1 MGVDRDEID
10 EVAAAAEARVDAWL
24 TRLAAAER
32 DTGARADGT
41 VPELLEGVRRDAD
54 GFTFTRELLET
65 LAGTGD
71 PFAAALGLR
80 EASRNLPSSLP
91 PRDRLAVRAGGIAS
105 LGLPWAVLP
114 LARRRLRERVAP
126 LVLATKLPGSGDRE
140 GTRSKLGE
148 KLERYAARGLTT
160 VLDLQGERV
169 LGPERAEA
177 EIHRFTRLAAQP
189 EVTHLAIDPLRLIP
203 GGSDWSMDRDAQLA
217 ALALRPVLAAAREG
231 GTTVVL
237 TPRDYRGA
245 LLAPEILVR
254 ALADA
259 EFDSVSAGVTLLA
272 ELPESRALAE
282 RMIRWG
288 KTRAA
293 DGAAPLH
300 LAVDIAGI
308 SGREQIASVMSGL
321 AVPTLEGRTAQE
333 AQWLRLVELLL
344 SAAHGSGLRV
354 TAASEDP
361 HLLATALEIAA
372 RRDAAESLRLQL
384 RAGTADALADVL
396 AAEGHAVQLLL
407 PITPPKEFGGALGTL
422 IGLAAEA
429 ANPESTLARL
439 AALREGAADPVDPLE
454 EGRDGAH
461 PGRARGEAALEAER
475 AGLRDA
481 LDLACEPFPNS
492 QRTQRRDREWDPSE
506 RDSALF
512 YRPPAE
518 TERFDTGGLTAAVLG
533 LTRGSTGVITL
544 APAGPPLRLPVI
556 SESGF
561 ANEPDTD
568 ATQTENREW
577 VRRLLARAGEARLAH
592 ASEAIGG
599 PADFGDVG
607 DAVSGEVDPEPLI
620 DAALTAGAPWRAQRP
635 ADRATRVRRL
645 ALGTV
650 AARDRLVVA
659 CAAESGAP
667 AAVIDAEI
675 NGAVDAA
682 RYLGQL
688 ATGLG
693 AVRGAEFHP
702 DALALV
708 VSEAGVP
715 LDERAEALLA
725 VLAAG
730 SAAIWVVAPSV
741 QHSSRVLLEEW
752 LAAGLPEGLVTL
764 LPGDTAVAARL
775 AVDVRVDRAI
785 VLGCRDTAEALVRRR
800 PDLRVA
806 GRFRALGS
814 TLIAP
819 SADASEAVRD
829 AVRSA
834 FGAGHA
840 SAELARALVLLGS
853 AARSTRLRE
862 QLADAVRALRVGDS
876 ARPGDQD
883 PLIFDVG
890 PLPEPASGAGLR
902 ALTELQPGEE
912 WLVEPEQLDEAG
924 RLWQPG
930 VRLGVKRDAT
940 FWADAVGM
948 PVIGVITA
956 RTVDEAI
963 ALQSELGCGSVAAI
977 HASDETEI
985 VPWLERVRAA
995 TLVVG
1000 RPTTGARIERLPG
1013 GGWDRAGM
1021 GAQPLAGG
1029 PNRLVTLGSWRL
1041 REGTPSATLHLR
1053 GLDPEV
1059 QILIESVQPEIDYE
1073 RFDHVRRA
1081 ALSDALTWR
1090 ATLGG
1095 LHDAIGLGIERNVL
1109 RHWPVATHVRLA
1121 EGGELA
1127 DLARVLVAA
1136 FTVSAPVT
1144 VSAGAVLPA
1153 ALTEF
1158 LARQGVAVSLE
1169 RDEAWL
1175 ERIAVMGPTAD
1186 DTGAELASRVR
1197 LIGGDRTRAAEWMGG
1212 LAQVTLWADP
1222 VTMAGPV
1229 ELLAFVREQA
1239 VSVRAHR
1246 HGLASPVP
1254 GIDGWI
1260 DDVNSRLQ

>member
-10 EVAAAAEARVDAWL
+10 GVAAAAEARVDAWL
-24 TRLAAAER
+24 TALGAASGAAGPRGGGAE
-32 DTGARADGT
+32 
-41 VPELLEGVRRDAD
+41 PELLDGVRRDAA
-54 GFTFTRELLET
+54 GFDFTRELLET

-80 EASRNLPSSLP
+80 EASRNLPPSLP
-91 PRDRLAVRAGGIAS
+91 VRDRLAVRAGGIAS

-114 LARRRLRERVAP
+114 IARRWLRERVAP
-126 LVLATKLPGSGDRE
+126 LVLAAKLPDGDARE
-140 GTRSKLGE
+140 SKRSELREVLG
-148 KLERYAARGLTT
+148 RHSAAGLTT
-160 VLDLQGERV
+160 VLALQGERV
-169 LGPERAEA
+169 LGPEWVQT
-177 EIHRFTRLAAQP
+177 EIHRLTRLAEQP
-189 EVTHLAIDPLRLIP
+189 EVTHLAIDPVRLIA
-203 GGSDWSMDRDAQLA
+203 GGSEWSMDRDAQLA
-217 ALALRPVLAAAREG
+217 ALALRPVLAAARAH
-231 GTTVVL
+231 GTAVL
-237 TPRDYRGA
+237 LAPRDYRGA
-245 LLAPEILVR
+245 LLAPEVLLR

-259 EFDSVSAGVTLLA
+259 EFDEVHVGLTLLA
-272 ELPESRALAE
+272 ELPESRVIAE

-293 DGAAPLH
+293 DGAAPLQ
-300 LAVDIAGI
+300 LTVDIAGI
-308 SGREQIASVMSGL
+308 TGREQIASLTSGL
-321 AVPTLEGRTAQE
+321 AVPTLEGRVAQE
-333 AQWLRLVELLL
+333 AQWLRLVALLL
-344 SAAHGSGLRV
+344 EAARPAGLRV
-354 TAASEDP
+354 IAASEDP
-361 HLLATALEIAA
+361 HLLAAALEFAERSGA
-372 RRDAAESLRLQL
+372 PDALQLQL
-384 RAGTADALADVL
+384 RAGTAEALLRVL
-396 AAEGHAVQLLL
+396 AAEEAAVRVLL
-407 PITPPKEFGGALGTL
+407 PLTPPREFGGALGTL
-422 IGLAAEA
+422 VALAAEA
-429 ANPESTLARL
+429 ANPDSSLARL
-439 AALREGAADPVDPLE
+439 AALVEGAADPIDPLE
-454 EGRDGAH
+454 DGRDGAH
-461 PGRARGEAALEAER
+461 PARARGAAALAAER
-475 AGLRDA
+475 DGLRRA
-481 LDLACEPFPNS
+481 LALASEPFPAS

-533 LTRGSTGVITL
+533 LTRGSTGAITL
-544 APAGPPLRLPVI
+544 EPAGPPLRLPVI
-556 SESGF
+556 SETGF

-568 ATQTENREW
+568 ATRPENREW
-577 VRRLLARAGEARLAH
+577 VRRLLVRAGEARVTLEH
-592 ASEAIGG
+592 
-599 PADFGDVG
+599 
-607 DAVSGEVDPEPLI
+607 DAAAGAVDPQPRI
-620 DAALTAGAPWRAQRP
+620 DAALTAGEQWRAQRP

-650 AARDRLVVA
+650 AARDRLVIA
-659 CAAESGAP
+659 LAAESGAP

-702 DALALV
+702 DRLALV
-708 VSEAGVP
+708 VAEAGVP

-730 SAAIWVVAPSV
+730 SAAIWVVDATV
-741 QHSSRVLLEEW
+741 AHSSRVLLEEW
-752 LAAGLPEGLVTL
+752 QAAGLPASLVAL
-764 LPGDTAVAARL
+764 VPGGRETAVGVAA
-775 AVDVRVDRAI
+775 DERVDRAL
-785 VLGCRDTAEALVRRR
+785 VLGSRETAEALVRRR

-806 GRFRALGS
+806 GRLRALGS
-814 TLIAP
+814 SLIAP
-819 SADASEAVRD
+819 SGDVAEAVREV
-829 AVRSA
+829 VRSA

-840 SAELARALVLLGS
+840 SPELARVLVLLGS
-853 AARSTRLRE
+853 AARSARLRE
-862 QLADAVRALRVGDS
+862 QLADAVRGLRVGDS
-876 ARPGDQD
+876 ASPGDQD

-890 PLPEPASGAGLR
+890 PLPQPASEAGRR
-902 ALTELQPGEE
+902 ALTELQPGEQ
-912 WLVEPEQLDEAG
+912 WLVEPEQLDDEG

-930 VRLGVKRDAT
+930 VRVGVRRDSP
-940 FWADAVGM
+940 FWADAVGV
-948 PVIGVITA
+948 PVIGVIAA

-963 ALQSELGCGSVAAI
+963 ALQSELGCGSVAAL
-977 HASDETEI
+977 HAGDESEI

-1021 GAQPLAGG
+1021 GAQSLAGG

-1059 QILIESVQPEIDYE
+1059 QLLIESVQPEIDYE
-1073 RFDHVRRA
+1073 EFDHVRRA

-1095 LHDAIGLGIERNVL
+1095 LHDAIGLGVERNLL

-1136 FTVSAPVT
+1136 FTVGAPVT
-1144 VSAGAVLPA
+1144 VSTGAVLPA
-1153 ALTEF
+1153 ALTDF
-1158 LARQGVAVSLE
+1158 LARQGVTVSLE

-1175 ERIAVMGPTAD
+1175 ERIAVTGPAAD
-1186 DTGAELASRVR
+1186 ASGAEPASRVR

-1212 LAQVTLWADP
+1212 LARVTLWADA

-1229 ELLAFVREQA
+1229 ELLAFLREQA
-1239 VSVRAHR
+1239 ISVRTHR
-1246 HGLASPVP
+1246 HGLASPVA
-1254 GIDGWI
+1254 GIDQWI
-1260 DDVNSRLQ
+1260 DDVNARLA